1 MSEKSEGH
9 LKTQTRKKI
18 APGKKIAIVGLPN
31 TGKSQVFNNL
41 TGKYTIV
48 ANYPHSTVEVQRV
61 VCKVDELVY
70 EFFDTPGIHS
80 LYPNSEE
87 ELLVRDMLMTEHPD
101 IIIQCIDANQL
112 KQSLTLTS
120 DLIELGI
127 PMLISLNSIDET
139 VKKGIYVDSKGLSRF
154 IGVPVVESI
163 AVDGIG
169 TAELVQNIA
178 RAKKGRHDLRYGDI
192 IDNGIA
198 EIEAML
204 PDAISYRRKIATL
217 MLASDS
223 AIEEHLKALVDEDIV
238 VRLKQDVEGVRQ
250 QFNLSVHRVIND
262 KRNRWI
268 DNVVGSVIK
277 KQHVLPRDISQI
289 IARLSRNIYTGI
301 PILIAIIVFMYFM
314 VVDVANKVAEFMKDT
329 IWMPI
334 EGAIN
339 AIVPPGIWHDFL
351 LGEYG
356 VLSLGVA
363 NAFLTILPILTMFF
377 LVYGTLEDVGYM
389 PNLSVLTRRVFE
401 KVGMSGAAIM
411 PIVLGFSCRTVATL
425 TTRCL
430 YTKKEK
436 YIAIVLI
443 GFALPCSS
451 QMGLN
456 VIVLGKMGVKAFA
469 TAFLAL
475 LMIEIIAGIIL
486 NRLIKEETSRG
497 FIQELPLIR
506 LPNPKDIIKKTYY
519 RLYWFIE
526 EAGPVFIGAALL
538 LFAADKAGLLGVIKD
553 LLAPVVKGFLGFPI
567 KMVDVILLN
576 VASRAVSAG
585 LFIDLIETGQINY
598 VQGVVAVVFTGMFI
612 PCFANIG
619 AMIKELGAKLA
630 IYTVIGMSVSAVLIA
645 GALNWVLL
653 YILKT

>member
-1 MSEKSEGH
+1 MKEESEEH
-9 LKTQTRKKI
+9 LKTRHRSKI

-61 VCKVDELVY
+61 VCKVDDLVY

-87 ELLVRDMLMTEHPD
+87 ELLVRDMLLSEHPD

-139 VKKGIYVDSKGLSRF
+139 VKKGIYVDSKGLSKF

-169 TAELVQNIA
+169 TSELVENIT

-198 EIEAML
+198 EIETIL
-204 PDAISYRRKIATL
+204 PETLSYRRKIAIL
-217 MLASDS
+217 MLASDG
-223 AIEEHLKALVDEDIV
+223 AIEEHLKTFADEDV
-238 VRLKQDVEGVRQ
+238 VQRLKQDVEAIRR
-250 QFNLSVHRVIND
+250 QFNLSVNRVIND

-268 DNVVGSVIK
+268 DNVVGSVTK
-277 KQHVLPRDISQI
+277 KQLVLPKDISQV

-301 PILIAIIVFMYFM
+301 PMLVAIIIFMYFM
-314 VVDVANKVAEFMKDT
+314 VVDVANKISAFMT
-329 IWMPI
+329 STLWAPI
-334 EGAIN
+334 EKAIN
-339 AIVPPGIWHDFL
+339 AVVPPGPWHDFL

-401 KVGMSGAAIM
+401 KFGMSGAAIM

-425 TTRCL
+425 TTKCL

-436 YIAIVLI
+436 YIAIFLI
-443 GFALPCSS
+443 SFALPCSS

-456 VIVLGKMGVKAFA
+456 VVVLGRLGVNAFVI
-469 TAFLAL
+469 AFSLIL
-475 LMIEIIAGIIL
+475 LIEIITGLIL
-486 NRLIKEETSRG
+486 NRCIKEETSRG

-538 LFAADKAGLLGVIKD
+538 LFAADKTGLLGVIKD
-553 LLAPVVKGFLGFPI
+553 LLSPVVKGFLGFPI
-567 KMVDVILLN
+567 KMVDIILLN

-598 VQGVVAVVFTGMFI
+598 VQGIVAVVFTSMFI

-619 AMIKELGAKLA
+619 AMIKELGVKSA
-630 IYTVIGMSVSAVLIA
+630 IYTVVIIATSGVLIA
-645 GALNWVLL
+645 GALNWALVH
-653 YILKT
+653 IFKM

>member
-1 MSEKSEGH
+1 MSEILEGH
-9 LKTQTRKKI
+9 LKTQARKKI

-87 ELLVRDMLMTEHPD
+87 ELLVRDMLLREHPD

-139 VKKGIYVDSKGLSRF
+139 VKKGIYVDSEGLSRF

-178 RAKKGRHDLRYGDI
+178 RAKKGKHDLRYGDI

-198 EIEAML
+198 EIESLL
-204 PDAISYRRKIATL
+204 PDELAYRRKIAIL
-217 MLASDS
+217 MLTSDA

-238 VRLKQDVEGVRQ
+238 ARLRQDVEAIRR
-250 QFNLSVHRVIND
+250 QFNISVHRVIND

-277 KQHVLPRDISQI
+277 KQHVLPRDISQV

-301 PILIAIIVFMYFM
+301 PILMAIIVFMYFM

-339 AIVPPGIWHDFL
+339 AVVPPGIWHDFL

-377 LVYGTLEDVGYM
+377 LVYGTLEDIGYM

-425 TTRCL
+425 TTKCL

-436 YIAIVLI
+436 YIAIFLI

-456 VIVLGKMGVKAFA
+456 VIVLGRMGVKAFA
-469 TAFLAL
+469 TAFLVL

-519 RLYWFIE
+519 RLYWFVE

-553 LLAPVVKGFLGFPI
+553 MLAPVVKGFLGFPV

-630 IYTVIGMSVSAVLIA
+630 IYTVVGMSVSAVLIA
-645 GALNWVLL
+645 GALNWLLL
-653 YILKT
+653 YVFKT